1 MHRESLVG
9 GVVMAGGH
17 DRGPRGR
24 SWLWITVVVALLAG
38 AGGFVGGMFI
48 VSPRQLAADSAPP
61 SPSLITAAV
70 VSQQLSSTVVTRG
83 TISAAQ
89 EVNVGYGGLVPS
101 GGSAG
106 PGGDGVL
113 TAMPV
118 KVGDTVSAGSLLA
131 EVSGRPMIL
140 LPGSRVMYR
149 DMTPGSSGPD
159 VLQLNQALQ
168 GLGYLSGKVSDSFT
182 TATQDGIK
190 KLYAAVGYSVTTTD
204 GGSGTDAQQVAAA
217 QAAVTAAQT
226 SLTDLLN
233 DDTATS
239 ADVAAAQQAVTA
251 AKSALAATQA
261 RIGVIAP
268 QKEIV
273 FVPDLPANVVSAS
286 SGVGF
291 AVPSVIA
298 QLTTTDLDVVAGV
311 PSSQAGLLQV
321 GTPADVQLPDGTDAP
336 GQVAAIGAADASSS
350 TQQVTV
356 TTQAPLDFSLAGQDV
371 KVTFTAAQTTG
382 PVLAVPPGALSS
394 DAAGK
399 LWVIVVGEGQQ
410 LTQVEVTTG
419 VQANGLVQVTPVSG
433 VLNPGDLVLIGR

>member
-1 MHRESLVG
+1 MANRNQRSHG
-9 GVVMAGGH
+9 G
-17 DRGPRGR
+17 RG
-24 SWLWITVVVALLAG
+24 WLWVTVVVALLAG
-38 AGGFVGGMFI
+38 VGGFVGGMFI

-61 SPSLITAAV
+61 SPSLITAVV

-83 TISAAQ
+83 TVSAAQ

-101 GGSAG
+101 GASAG
-106 PGGDGVL
+106 SGGDGVL

-118 KVGDTVSAGSLLA
+118 RVGDTVKAGSLLA

-140 LPGSRVMYR
+140 LPGARVMYR

-168 GLGYLSGKVSDSFT
+168 GLGYLSGAVSDSYT
-182 TATQDGIK
+182 AATQDGIR
-190 KLYAAVGYSVTTTD
+190 KLYEAVGYTVATTD
-204 GGSGTDAQQVAAA
+204 GGSGADAQQVASA

-233 DDTATS
+233 SGTASS
-239 ADVAAAQQAVTA
+239 ADVSAARQAVTA
-251 AKSALAATQA
+251 AKNALSAVQA
-261 RIGVIAP
+261 RIGVVAP

-286 SGVGF
+286 GGVGF

-311 PSSQAGLLQV
+311 PSSQAGLLQQ

-336 GQVAAIGAADASSS
+336 GQVAAIGAADAGS

-356 TTQAPLDFSLAGQDV
+356 TMEAPLDFSLAGQDV
-371 KVTFTAAQTTG
+371 KVTFTAAQTSG

-399 LWVIVVGEGQQ
+399 LWVIKVGEGQQ

-419 VQANGLVQVTPVSG
+419 VQADGLVQVTPASG
-433 VLNPGDLVLIGR
+433 GLSPGDLVLIGR